1 MSKDYAADR
10 AKMRSDQIRRA
21 QGILTPEEQSRE
33 AKRRADAQTKRAKAE
48 AESRRLAARGRSLF
62 EGVEP

>member
-10 AKMRSDQIRRA
+10 AKMRSDQIRRS

-33 AKRRADAQTKRAKAE
+33 AKRHADAQTKRAKAE